1 MTSEKLQR
9 SDAVMGAELEDGL
22 MLLNVEAGRY
32 HSLDPV
38 ASRIWEML
46 AEPTD
51 EDRLVT
57 RLLAEFDVTP
67 EKCRD
72 EVRAFL
78 AQLRARGLLATG

>member
-1 MTSEKLQR
+1 MASDTFRR
-9 SDAVMGAELEDGL
+9 SDSFIGAELEDGV

-51 EDRLVT
+51 EDSLVS
-57 RLLAEFDVTP
+57 RLLGEFDVTP
-67 EKCRD
+67 EQCRRD
-72 EVRAFL
+72 VKAFL
-78 AQLRARGLLATG
+78 AQLRARGMLAAG